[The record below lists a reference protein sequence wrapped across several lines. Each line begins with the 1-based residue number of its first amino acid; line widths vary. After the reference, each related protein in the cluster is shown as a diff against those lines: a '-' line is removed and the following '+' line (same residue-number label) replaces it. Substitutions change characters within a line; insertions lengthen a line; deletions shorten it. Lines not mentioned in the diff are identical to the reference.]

1 MFKKITLFILS
12 VVLIFS
18 FFGCTKNET
27 SADKTEKNIIV
38 EIIAKEKTETINITT
53 LADNL
58 GDALTEKN
66 LISGTKGQYGLFVKS
81 VNGIT
86 ADEKNEE
93 WWCFTKGDEQ
103 LFTGVDSV
111 KISDGDLYKITLK
124 KGY

>member
-1 MFKKITLFILS
+1 MVKKITLFMLCFIL
-12 VVLIFS
+12 LFS
-18 FFGCTKNET
+18 FCACTKNET

-38 EIIAKEKTETINITT
+38 EIYAEEINETINVTT

-58 GDALTEKN
+58 GDALTENN
-66 LISGTKGQYGLFVKS
+66 LISGEKGPYGLYVKS
-81 VNGIT
+81 VKGIT